1 MVDDD
6 FCASAQ
12 GAFGALLLYCGL
24 VLGELP
30 FLMGVSA
37 EDEGKAA
44 AFVQNLLV
52 LVCWLVERLLLTGQ
66 PLPLTQSVSCALV
79 WFAAMLIDW
88 AGPTPYDDVTLGL
101 ASQIAGCD
109 GGYRSPFILYATV
122 WVTGLI
128 FGTLLL
134 CFEEAGHFLA
144 EGEDAESP
152 EAKAPPL
159 RRKALPILYGLAT
172 SMSCILFATGSA
184 TNDMTWVVSGVLLLV
199 ISVLCAW
206 NWLWRLEMNL
216 ASFGALFHGFAVALR
231 AVQNHAVFRDLRW
244 DPEDQHGI
252 LVVYE
257 FPGLQLFMFGMLVM
271 FASLQFYLYTCNWKE
286 WRSLESQD
294 DQTGHEGGYSYNVVK
309 DLGTSD
315 DKDDE
320 GSQACAGSY
329 WWQWILLPLCILC
342 QIIGVH
348 VPLIYTECILPNV
361 TWVHDDADGY
371 RVSQG
376 ESYIDVIRWLYQRQ
390 LPCSAFVAAYNAM
403 LLPPLQFLMIFLI
416 LLNPAFIPGD
426 LRQSMQ
432 TYVMTLA
439 PMRFTQPSIMMLV
452 VGIASLPIEHQH
464 PDNIRYGG
472 YFTNGYWFFLSYC
485 VANLVLAWSVQPT
498 DLLPKPEGLL
508 KACKSVKGRDPS
520 LMKHSGGY
528 RDYDA
533 ELSEGSG
540 PENLHPNPPVPFLL
554 ATAALVVAGIW
565 VALTYPYLEFEFRI
579 AGVAIHRVTPTVLDL
594 WWSIGSV
601 SWFLMCF
608 SACTVILLPS
618 LWVVL
623 LCCRLQPD
631 SSFGW
636 AEHWLRPWVMCHIWA
651 ASLVLVYYIV
661 MARNQNTME
670 VCASF
675 PSLPLGPAGI
685 LAMGLGAYALLHA
698 AKAQSGPAHASLPPG
713 GAPLWLGGPA
723 MTILALGTFLST
735 HGPLHH
741 AKPKDLEDVNL
752 HLHHMVGLLNQHL
765 RKDVTETFG
774 DCSALWNLRV
784 KEGEVSSSSQW
795 AKYADCSGTTPLL
808 QRETE
813 VGPAT
818 SKHRMKL
825 EALWAKGVNSLELE
839 TLQLRR
845 PPDLWQVDQLWHL
858 GIRAAFADLHVFM
871 NVFVDGKEWYSG
883 NVCCDEPFHFE
894 LQVTVQCRQG
904 LGFDAMEL
912 NLLHMDKVVLAHN
925 AALLSGPAWAAA
937 ASEAGRRELVKKVV
951 EDFVSLK
958 TGRLLLRNLENKSAK
973 ARQIASDVLSDV
985 VELNTGEICTMQV

>member
-1 MVDDD
+1 M
-6 FCASAQ
+6 
-12 GAFGALLLYCGL
+12 

-44 AFVQNLLV
+44 AFVQNALV
-52 LVCWLVERLLLTGQ
+52 LACWLVERFILTGQ
-66 PLPLTQSVSCALV
+66 PLPLVQSCSCALV
-79 WFAAMLIDW
+79 WLAATLIDW

-101 ASQIAGCD
+101 ASQVAGCD

-122 WVTGLI
+122 WITGLI

-134 CFEEAGHFLA
+134 CLEEGAHFLA
-144 EGEDAESP
+144 DEGSEEEAP

-159 RRKALPILYGLAT
+159 RRKALPIVYGLAT

-184 TNDMTWVVSGVLLLV
+184 TNDMMWVVSGVLLLV
-199 ISVLCAW
+199 ISVLCTW

-216 ASFGALFHGFAVALR
+216 ATWGALFHGFAIALR

-244 DPEDQHGI
+244 DPEDQHGL

-271 FASLQFYLYTCNWKE
+271 FVSLQFYLYTCHWKE
-286 WRSLESQD
+286 WRSIESQD
-294 DQTGHEGGYSYNVVK
+294 VSTGSYSYNVVN
-309 DLGTSD
+309 GGHARY
-315 DKDDE
+315 DK
-320 GSQACAGSY
+320 GGNKSHVCAGSQ

-348 VPLIYTECILPNV
+348 VPLIYTECTLPNV
-361 TWVHDDADGY
+361 TWFHEDSEGY

-376 ESYIDVIRWLYQRQ
+376 ESYMDVIRWLYQRQ

-416 LLNPAFIPGD
+416 LLNPEFIPLD

-452 VGIASLPIEHQH
+452 VGIASLPIENQH

-485 VANLVLAWSVQPT
+485 VANLILAWSVQPANV
-498 DLLPKPEGLL
+498 LPEPDGLL
-508 KACKSVKGRDPS
+508 NSCKSIKGRDRS
-520 LMKHSGGY
+520 LKPHFSGY
-528 RDYDA
+528 VYEA
-533 ELSEGSG
+533 ELSEESG
-540 PENLHPNPPVPFLL
+540 AEDSQPKPPAVILMM
-554 ATAALVVAGIW
+554 AAGVVAAGIW
-565 VALTYPYLEFEFRI
+565 IALMHPYLEFEFRI

-601 SWFLMCF
+601 NRFLMCF
-608 SACTVILLPS
+608 SAVTVIVLPS
-618 LWVVL
+618 LWIVL
-623 LCCRLQPD
+623 LCARLLAG
-631 SSFGW
+631 SSLGS
-636 AEHWLRPWVMCHIWA
+636 AEPWLRPWVMCHIWA

-670 VCASF
+670 VCAKI
-675 PSLPLGPAGI
+675 PSMPLGPAAI
-685 LAMGLGAYALLHA
+685 LCMGLGTYALLHM
-698 AKAQSGPAHASLPPG
+698 AKAKPGPSSLPPG
-713 GAPLWLGGPA
+713 GAPFWLGGPA
-723 MTILALGTFLST
+723 LTMLAIGLFFST
-735 HGPLHH
+735 HGPVRHS
-741 AKPKDLEDVNL
+741 KPKDVEDLNR
-752 HLHHMVGLLNQHL
+752 HLDSMVVLLNQHL
-765 RKDVTETFG
+765 HKDVTQTFG
-774 DCSALWNLRV
+774 DCSALWNHRV
-784 KEGEVSSSSQW
+784 EQGEVPASSHW
-795 AKYADCSGTTPLL
+795 AESADCSGTTPLL

-813 VGPAT
+813 VGTVA

-825 EALWAKGVNSLELE
+825 KAVWAKGVNSLELE
-839 TLQLRR
+839 SLHLQR
-845 PPDLWQVDQLWHL
+845 PPDLSQAVQLWHL
-858 GIRAAFADLHVFM
+858 DIRAAFADLQVFI
-871 NVFVDGKEWYSG
+871 NVFVDDKEWYSG
-883 NVCCDEPFHFE
+883 NVCCNEPFHFQ
-894 LQVTVQCRQG
+894 LQVSVQCRQG
-904 LGFDAMEL
+904 LGFDGLEL
-912 NLLHMDKVVLAHN
+912 NLLDMDQVVLAHN

-951 EDFVSLK
+951 EEFVSLH
-958 TGRLLLRNLENKSAK
+958 TGRLLLRNLNNKSAK
-973 ARQIASDVLSDV
+973 ARQIGSDVLSDIV
-985 VELNTGEICTMQV
+985 HLNTGEICAQHV